1 LTPAPRG
8 AGGSPPGPREPAR
21 PTLLLVEEETNLRVL
36 VRDILLQQGYGV
48 LEARDAPEALERCR
62 ATKTPI
68 ELLITELVMADRSG
82 SELVAEARA
91 FHPQIKALYLSS
103 HTDSTMITRGIPL
116 TEMIFLPK
124 PFSMK
129 TLISRVRE
137 ILGRSS

>member
-1 LTPAPRG
+1 
-8 AGGSPPGPREPAR
+8 
-21 PTLLLVEEETNLRVL
+21 LVEEETNLRVL
-36 VRDILLQQGYGV
+36 VRDVLLQQGYGV
-48 LEARDAPEALERCR
+48 LEARDAQEALERCR
-62 ATKTPI
+62 QSKTPI

-82 SELVAEARA
+82 SELVAEARS

-137 ILGRSS
+137 ILSQSA